1 MAYNIITQYFM
12 ENVEAKL
19 IKQGKQLGVPLE
31 TKMATIYVMLNIRW
45 ASQGCLHSNCHGS
58 I

>member
-1 MAYNIITQYFM
+1 M

-19 IKQGKQLGVPLE
+19 IKQGKHLGVPLE